1 MNNRKYIKNSANAR
15 QRFSIRKLTIGTAS
29 VLLGTVFY
37 LGTSETTAQA
47 ASADSAEKE
56 VQTVATSPIVKNE
69 ATTVKS
75 SADTNAKTQ
84 VVHQKTAELAK
95 TDVENK
101 TDKSTVQA
109 TEVNVD
115 KKDDKPVATKDVNSA
130 EKVRQNTQT
139 LDTLKAVPT
148 NTAEL
153 NESKAENTYTDF
165 TVDKDKID
173 TEDSVTFNF
182 STNEAKVG
190 DVYKIVIPETTTD
203 GFDGTTKD
211 GESADKKTA
220 TIDSVDFGQFDSSYG
235 TATKTYDADK
245 KQWVITDT
253 FTHDNTS
260 SQPIILTTSNHF
272 RDDKL
277 HSTGTFTR
285 QAFLYKNDHLLKTVE
300 FKQTVTDSVYLYW
313 EQGGDSK
320 NSLYTTKGNKVNVD
334 SNENYP
340 LLANTDYEWHLNI
353 SNFNEN
359 FNYGTTLEIPMPENF
374 VLNTDATNKANNS
387 GLSAYN
393 ASFSQDGTVVK
404 LTLPQLSEAQ
414 LSRASNIYSAVKII
428 GQFKMDV
435 PRGNTQLSNSNQP
448 TITQQTNAVG
458 DKSSSS
464 INPVTVT
471 ILGKDHGL
479 DSLPIGDIFTAT
491 IDPDRY
497 EFKSDGSI
505 DDSKPVTPME
515 DTRNHNL
522 NSSISARN
530 TTAYNLK
537 NVVMTVN
544 IPDGMNISGLSVPS
558 NTNGFKYTFTLADG
572 TTETGSVDV
581 NNQSTILKDN
591 AGKLIKK
598 VVLTFDELNAFESTP
613 NFGLNGVLAKTYAD
627 GSEVKVGNNLHTD
640 LYVTADGINN
650 SSAPALFTQNQIIVE
665 KIPVRPEVHYNTIT
679 ASGRQDNKVP
689 GASEAGRISSYI
701 SDLLNK
707 PEKLTYYA
715 VLPTNAVLSS
725 INKTALPRDVKITSF
740 KVNGRTVVK
749 ISGEF
754 TATNQN
760 WELVL
765 NNSNLITH
773 LNLSSDLQVYLAL
786 PEGEKLSNTSYRV
799 TDQSLLPFVEN
810 SENAYRLTTSNWD
823 VIAATGTY
831 SKSLAQGNQDIDL
844 LFKGQSDD
852 KGSWNMTFSNVLVN
866 SEDKDTYNAVVVS
879 HVPGTDDGKSQFD
892 FKLKD
897 ANSVQV
903 VNTAT
908 GDIIESGIE
917 KYYSTENINLN
928 SIKWDDPSLK
938 SHFVTADKV
947 TDWAKIK
954 TVLTTIS
961 VVPANSTYGVTLNG
975 YDPTFEKDLNKT
987 AYGSSVAWTDLLKP
1001 IVINAGDKNSAS
1013 VTISGQS
1020 TINFK
1025 LHFNDGSQADILVPD
1040 INHTYKDGVDTVN
1053 KSDFIKAT
1061 KNSDYDN
1068 AVNNKDYSLIPKAVL
1083 DAIPNGYVLDVES
1096 GAKIENSDTKYP
1108 NGMKNG
1114 TAEFGKTSMYYFDGD
1129 TVVYNLIKANSF
1141 TKKII
1146 VKRNVKFENIDK
1158 PGVALKPD
1166 YNKKLDPI
1174 EVSGL
1179 YNPLTGRIISIADF
1193 SSKTSSLDLKE
1204 YSFPDEIN
1212 GLIYQS
1218 ANATV
1223 SYNQNQEHVI
1233 PKVSGSL
1240 IGSYVRVRG
1249 IGTGKF
1255 DTKGKAYN
1263 INDPYNIKELS
1274 AAKVDDNTI
1283 EFDQNILI
1291 QYGSNHANLVLI
1303 GQALGKT
1310 NQLLDSSIGNDKDKI
1325 TFKYTDKQL
1334 QRDGYTYKIYYAE
1347 DGSSLAS
1354 LAASAIGSVING
1366 EDAVHAINQSWLI
1379 NYATQNSFPA
1389 YDSLADALKANN
1401 QYDSSADGNVV
1412 SDYTQNFFV
1421 VYTPVQ
1427 QEKQNFYI
1435 ISDNDPYR
1443 RDPITKQFALPET
1456 TQDAD
1461 KSGTD
1466 YFKIQGNKGSEVIPY
1481 NESGGARYN
1490 SLYNQG
1496 SATNYSQGQYDYDA
1510 NGNLIKHNPGIP
1522 SDDSNPY
1529 LSGLMVYQRTGYYID
1544 EAIYEYKDS
1553 QGKKHQIKFNVELT
1567 KNFDLSQA
1575 GNVSYSSDNGLL
1587 PILNYLT
1594 SGPSNSGKKCY
1605 LMPESYTSDTT
1616 PYKIKISGSED
1627 WKVKDDESGVSYV
1640 DIPADEI
1647 WTFDNTDYDSSKMQ
1661 DPSPQILHLHYAPT
1675 PLSEDGSVAKVQIH
1689 YVDVTGVDHLNP
1701 ENQGIT
1707 YKLNP
1712 STSKYGAYMG
1722 NELELDNQG
1731 NPPSIFNIANVD
1743 QSYDNTNK
1751 DNEIVSKLA
1760 KEGYVVVQRDK
1771 QTRGKQQFNIFDSD
1785 QGNGSYDSND
1795 AGMRYSGYLW
1805 ATLNYYV
1812 FLKKQAQYPA
1822 NYQVLLENDNGT
1834 VEKELVGLT
1843 ELGIGGQDEDIAT
1856 SFADPTGHSLETLEQ
1871 KYQSIID
1878 TLKKNPKYKNYDF
1891 VLEPT
1896 DNKKLKV
1903 TDKINGN
1910 FSDTESKLF
1919 TIYAT
1924 YKKGKVTVHY
1934 IDVNGSAKTKDFN
1947 PSDGTEISDTAQNL
1961 TDKNYGDS
1969 YSNKLWDYA
1978 QNNYI
1983 LAADVPNAATSGI
1996 ISAPNKDVYVY
2007 LKHATTTTVQHAT
2020 LHENIKYQYK
2030 DGSKVAN
2037 DYDRTIKY
2045 SRTKTHD
2052 LVTNNDSEWSA
2063 WKPVINQKDTN
2074 FETVTSPLIN
2084 GYTADKK
2091 EITAP
2096 VPVDSDFE
2104 NEKTHNYN
2112 YVVTYSPD
2120 NQKIIVNYIDDTT
2133 GKTLSTKDLNGKS
2146 DEKSDYTTKD
2156 SIAEYEKQ
2164 HYDLVSDETNGSE
2177 LVFDHDDDVDQVYN
2191 VHLTHHMTS
2200 INDTKTINE
2209 TIHYIYEDG
2218 KTVSPDV
2225 VGTPV
2230 VFTHDGERDEVTNK
2244 EHWNDWKSEKDSF
2257 DAVKS
2262 PEVAGYTPDID
2273 TVPEIKVEPTDSDI
2287 DRTVTYKADEQKAK
2301 LRFYDDTDHKFIE
2314 LAPDINTTG
2323 QSNGNISFN
2332 VPYDFSNY
2340 SFIEVDSSNDPA
2352 DKSNKLNGDTLDKV
2366 NYGNFD
2372 KDKNTDQIFIA
2383 HFTHKTAPVKDTKTV
2398 TETVHYVYEDGT
2410 KAHDDVQKEVTFT
2423 KTGTKDL
2430 VTGEEKSNWSK
2441 SKEFEEVVSPEIAGY
2456 TPDQEKIDSVTV
2468 SHDSKDIV
2476 RIVTYK
2482 ANPQKITVNYVD
2494 DTTGK
2499 TLATKEL
2506 NGKSDEK
2513 SGYTTGDS
2521 IANYEKQHYDLVSDE
2536 TNGSELIFDHDDK
2549 VDQVYNVHLIHH
2561 LSSISDTK
2569 TINETIHYV
2578 YEDGKTAR
2586 PDVIGT
2592 PVVFTRDG
2600 ERDEVTNE
2608 DMWNDWTTKKDSFDK
2623 VQSPEI
2629 VGYIPNVDAVP
2640 EIKVKP
2646 TDSDIDRTV
2655 TYKADEQKAK
2665 LRFYDDTDH
2674 KFIELAPDINTLGK
2688 SNENISFNVPYNL
2701 SNYSFIEV
2709 DSSNDPANKSDKL
2722 NGDSLDNVNYGRFDT
2737 DKNADQV
2744 FIAHFTHKTVPVKD
2758 TKAVTE
2764 IVHYLYEDGAKAHD
2778 DVQKQVIFTKTGSK
2792 DLVTGKEKSSWSG
2805 PQVFNEVF
2813 SPEIT
2818 GYTPDQGKIN
2828 SMAVSKDSKD
2838 IERTVIYKAKP
2849 VEPTTPD
2856 KPTQPSKPTK
2866 PEEQTIPNKPNQS
2879 NETESSKTVT
2889 QINKLNNSKN
2899 VEASNTSTS
2908 LTHTTYAVGTSRN
2921 VTSAKQINRARTTL
2935 PQTGSQKTDLSL
2947 AGLALASVGAIIGL
2961 IGGKE
2966 RKRRKR

>member
-1 MNNRKYIKNSANAR
+1 M
-15 QRFSIRKLTIGTAS
+15 
-29 VLLGTVFY
+29 
-37 LGTSETTAQA
+37 
-47 ASADSAEKE
+47 
-56 VQTVATSPIVKNE
+56 
-69 ATTVKS
+69 
-75 SADTNAKTQ
+75 
-84 VVHQKTAELAK
+84 
-95 TDVENK
+95 
-101 TDKSTVQA
+101 
-109 TEVNVD
+109 
-115 KKDDKPVATKDVNSA
+115 
-130 EKVRQNTQT
+130 
-139 LDTLKAVPT
+139 
-148 NTAEL
+148 
-153 NESKAENTYTDF
+153 
-165 TVDKDKID
+165 
-173 TEDSVTFNF
+173 
-182 STNEAKVG
+182 
-190 DVYKIVIPETTTD
+190 
-203 GFDGTTKD
+203 
-211 GESADKKTA
+211 
-220 TIDSVDFGQFDSSYG
+220 
-235 TATKTYDADK
+235 
-245 KQWVITDT
+245 
-253 FTHDNTS
+253 
-260 SQPIILTTSNHF
+260 
-272 RDDKL
+272 
-277 HSTGTFTR
+277 
-285 QAFLYKNDHLLKTVE
+285 
-300 FKQTVTDSVYLYW
+300 
-313 EQGGDSK
+313 
-320 NSLYTTKGNKVNVD
+320 
-334 SNENYP
+334 
-340 LLANTDYEWHLNI
+340 
-353 SNFNEN
+353 
-359 FNYGTTLEIPMPENF
+359 
-374 VLNTDATNKANNS
+374 
-387 GLSAYN
+387 
-393 ASFSQDGTVVK
+393 
-404 LTLPQLSEAQ
+404 
-414 LSRASNIYSAVKII
+414 
-428 GQFKMDV
+428 
-435 PRGNTQLSNSNQP
+435 
-448 TITQQTNAVG
+448 
-458 DKSSSS
+458 
-464 INPVTVT
+464 
-471 ILGKDHGL
+471 
-479 DSLPIGDIFTAT
+479 
-491 IDPDRY
+491 
-497 EFKSDGSI
+497 
-505 DDSKPVTPME
+505 
-515 DTRNHNL
+515 
-522 NSSISARN
+522 
-530 TTAYNLK
+530 
-537 NVVMTVN
+537 
-544 IPDGMNISGLSVPS
+544 
-558 NTNGFKYTFTLADG
+558 
-572 TTETGSVDV
+572 
-581 NNQSTILKDN
+581 
-591 AGKLIKK
+591 
-598 VVLTFDELNAFESTP
+598 
-613 NFGLNGVLAKTYAD
+613 
-627 GSEVKVGNNLHTD
+627 
-640 LYVTADGINN
+640 
-650 SSAPALFTQNQIIVE
+650 
-665 KIPVRPEVHYNTIT
+665 
-679 ASGRQDNKVP
+679 
-689 GASEAGRISSYI
+689 
-701 SDLLNK
+701 
-707 PEKLTYYA
+707 
-715 VLPTNAVLSS
+715 
-725 INKTALPRDVKITSF
+725 
-740 KVNGRTVVK
+740 
-749 ISGEF
+749 
-754 TATNQN
+754 
-760 WELVL
+760 
-765 NNSNLITH
+765 
-773 LNLSSDLQVYLAL
+773 
-786 PEGEKLSNTSYRV
+786 
-799 TDQSLLPFVEN
+799 
-810 SENAYRLTTSNWD
+810 
-823 VIAATGTY
+823 
-831 SKSLAQGNQDIDL
+831 
-844 LFKGQSDD
+844 
-852 KGSWNMTFSNVLVN
+852 
-866 SEDKDTYNAVVVS
+866 
-879 HVPGTDDGKSQFD
+879 
-892 FKLKD
+892 
-897 ANSVQV
+897 
-903 VNTAT
+903 
-908 GDIIESGIE
+908 
-917 KYYSTENINLN
+917 
-928 SIKWDDPSLK
+928 
-938 SHFVTADKV
+938 
-947 TDWAKIK
+947 
-954 TVLTTIS
+954 
-961 VVPANSTYGVTLNG
+961 
-975 YDPTFEKDLNKT
+975 
-987 AYGSSVAWTDLLKP
+987 
-1001 IVINAGDKNSAS
+1001 
-1013 VTISGQS
+1013 
-1020 TINFK
+1020 
-1025 LHFNDGSQADILVPD
+1025 PD

-1223 SYNQNQEHVI
+1223 SYSQNQEHVI

-1274 AAKVDDNTI
+1274 AAKVDDNII

-1529 LSGLMVYQRTGYYID
+1529 LSGLVVYQRTGYYID

-1969 YSNKLWDYA
+1969 YSNELWDYA

-2096 VPVDSDFE
+2096 VPVDSDFG

-2133 GKTLSTKDLNGKS
+2133 GKTLSTKELNGKS

-2164 HYDLVSDETNGSE
+2164 HYDLVSDDTNGNE
-2177 LVFDHDDDVDQVYN
+2177 LLFDHDDDVDQVYN
-2191 VHLTHHMTS
+2191 VHLTHHMTP

-2218 KTVSPDV
+2218 KTASPDV

-2230 VFTHDGERDEVTNK
+2230 IFTHDGERDEVTNK

-2813 SPEIT
+2813 SPEIP

-2828 SMAVSKDSKD
+2828 SMVVSKDSKD

-2866 PEEQTIPNKPNQS
+2866 PEEPTTPGKPVQPGEPTKPEEPTTPAKPVQPSEPTKPEEPTTPAKPAQPSEPTKPEEQTIPNKPNQS
-2879 NETESSKTVT
+2879 NETESSKTVA
-2889 QINKLNNSKN
+2889 QINKLNKSKN
-2899 VEASNTSTS
+2899 IKASNTSTS

>member
-182 STNEAKVG
+182 STNEAKAG

-387 GLSAYN
+387 DLSAYN

-715 VLPTNAVLSS
+715 
-725 INKTALPRDVKITSF
+725 ALPRDVKITSF
-740 KVNGRTVVK
+740 KVNSRTVVK

-1223 SYNQNQEHVI
+1223 SYSQNQEHVI

-1490 SLYNQG
+1490 SLYNQE

-1969 YSNKLWDYA
+1969 YSNELWDYA

-2096 VPVDSDFE
+2096 VPVDSDFG

-2133 GKTLSTKDLNGKS
+2133 GKTLSTKELNGKS

-2164 HYDLVSDETNGSE
+2164 HYDLVSDDTNGNE
-2177 LVFDHDDDVDQVYN
+2177 LLFDHDDDVDQVYN
-2191 VHLTHHMTS
+2191 VHLTHHMTP

-2218 KTVSPDV
+2218 KTASPDV

-2230 VFTHDGERDEVTNK
+2230 IFTHDGERDEVTNK

-2332 VPYDFSNY
+2332 VTYDFSNY
-2340 SFIEVDSSNDPA
+2340 SFIEVD
-2352 DKSNKLNGDTLDKV
+2352 
-2366 NYGNFD
+2366 
-2372 KDKNTDQIFIA
+2372 
-2383 HFTHKTAPVKDTKTV
+2383 
-2398 TETVHYVYEDGT
+2398 
-2410 KAHDDVQKEVTFT
+2410 
-2423 KTGTKDL
+2423 
-2430 VTGEEKSNWSK
+2430 
-2441 SKEFEEVVSPEIAGY
+2441 
-2456 TPDQEKIDSVTV
+2456 
-2468 SHDSKDIV
+2468 
-2476 RIVTYK
+2476 
-2482 ANPQKITVNYVD
+2482 
-2494 DTTGK
+2494 
-2499 TLATKEL
+2499 
-2506 NGKSDEK
+2506 
-2513 SGYTTGDS
+2513 
-2521 IANYEKQHYDLVSDE
+2521 
-2536 TNGSELIFDHDDK
+2536 
-2549 VDQVYNVHLIHH
+2549 
-2561 LSSISDTK
+2561 
-2569 TINETIHYV
+2569 
-2578 YEDGKTAR
+2578 
-2586 PDVIGT
+2586 
-2592 PVVFTRDG
+2592 
-2600 ERDEVTNE
+2600 
-2608 DMWNDWTTKKDSFDK
+2608 M
-2623 VQSPEI
+2623 
-2629 VGYIPNVDAVP
+2629 
-2640 EIKVKP
+2640 
-2646 TDSDIDRTV
+2646 
-2655 TYKADEQKAK
+2655 
-2665 LRFYDDTDH
+2665 
-2674 KFIELAPDINTLGK
+2674 
-2688 SNENISFNVPYNL
+2688 
-2701 SNYSFIEV
+2701 
-2709 DSSNDPANKSDKL
+2709 
-2722 NGDSLDNVNYGRFDT
+2722 
-2737 DKNADQV
+2737 
-2744 FIAHFTHKTVPVKD
+2744 
-2758 TKAVTE
+2758 
-2764 IVHYLYEDGAKAHD
+2764 
-2778 DVQKQVIFTKTGSK
+2778 
-2792 DLVTGKEKSSWSG
+2792 
-2805 PQVFNEVF
+2805 
-2813 SPEIT
+2813 
-2818 GYTPDQGKIN
+2818 
-2828 SMAVSKDSKD
+2828 
-2838 IERTVIYKAKP
+2838 
-2849 VEPTTPD
+2849 
-2856 KPTQPSKPTK
+2856 
-2866 PEEQTIPNKPNQS
+2866 
-2879 NETESSKTVT
+2879 
-2889 QINKLNNSKN
+2889 
-2899 VEASNTSTS
+2899 
-2908 LTHTTYAVGTSRN
+2908 
-2921 VTSAKQINRARTTL
+2921 
-2935 PQTGSQKTDLSL
+2935 
-2947 AGLALASVGAIIGL
+2947 
-2961 IGGKE
+2961 
-2966 RKRRKR
+2966 

>member
-1 MNNRKYIKNSANAR
+1 M
-15 QRFSIRKLTIGTAS
+15 
-29 VLLGTVFY
+29 
-37 LGTSETTAQA
+37 
-47 ASADSAEKE
+47 
-56 VQTVATSPIVKNE
+56 
-69 ATTVKS
+69 
-75 SADTNAKTQ
+75 
-84 VVHQKTAELAK
+84 
-95 TDVENK
+95 
-101 TDKSTVQA
+101 
-109 TEVNVD
+109 
-115 KKDDKPVATKDVNSA
+115 
-130 EKVRQNTQT
+130 
-139 LDTLKAVPT
+139 
-148 NTAEL
+148 
-153 NESKAENTYTDF
+153 
-165 TVDKDKID
+165 
-173 TEDSVTFNF
+173 
-182 STNEAKVG
+182 
-190 DVYKIVIPETTTD
+190 
-203 GFDGTTKD
+203 
-211 GESADKKTA
+211 
-220 TIDSVDFGQFDSSYG
+220 
-235 TATKTYDADK
+235 
-245 KQWVITDT
+245 
-253 FTHDNTS
+253 
-260 SQPIILTTSNHF
+260 
-272 RDDKL
+272 
-277 HSTGTFTR
+277 
-285 QAFLYKNDHLLKTVE
+285 
-300 FKQTVTDSVYLYW
+300 
-313 EQGGDSK
+313 
-320 NSLYTTKGNKVNVD
+320 
-334 SNENYP
+334 
-340 LLANTDYEWHLNI
+340 
-353 SNFNEN
+353 
-359 FNYGTTLEIPMPENF
+359 
-374 VLNTDATNKANNS
+374 
-387 GLSAYN
+387 
-393 ASFSQDGTVVK
+393 
-404 LTLPQLSEAQ
+404 
-414 LSRASNIYSAVKII
+414 
-428 GQFKMDV
+428 
-435 PRGNTQLSNSNQP
+435 
-448 TITQQTNAVG
+448 
-458 DKSSSS
+458 
-464 INPVTVT
+464 
-471 ILGKDHGL
+471 
-479 DSLPIGDIFTAT
+479 
-491 IDPDRY
+491 
-497 EFKSDGSI
+497 
-505 DDSKPVTPME
+505 
-515 DTRNHNL
+515 
-522 NSSISARN
+522 
-530 TTAYNLK
+530 
-537 NVVMTVN
+537 
-544 IPDGMNISGLSVPS
+544 
-558 NTNGFKYTFTLADG
+558 
-572 TTETGSVDV
+572 
-581 NNQSTILKDN
+581 
-591 AGKLIKK
+591 
-598 VVLTFDELNAFESTP
+598 
-613 NFGLNGVLAKTYAD
+613 
-627 GSEVKVGNNLHTD
+627 
-640 LYVTADGINN
+640 
-650 SSAPALFTQNQIIVE
+650 
-665 KIPVRPEVHYNTIT
+665 
-679 ASGRQDNKVP
+679 
-689 GASEAGRISSYI
+689 
-701 SDLLNK
+701 
-707 PEKLTYYA
+707 
-715 VLPTNAVLSS
+715 
-725 INKTALPRDVKITSF
+725 
-740 KVNGRTVVK
+740 
-749 ISGEF
+749 
-754 TATNQN
+754 
-760 WELVL
+760 
-765 NNSNLITH
+765 
-773 LNLSSDLQVYLAL
+773 
-786 PEGEKLSNTSYRV
+786 
-799 TDQSLLPFVEN
+799 
-810 SENAYRLTTSNWD
+810 
-823 VIAATGTY
+823 
-831 SKSLAQGNQDIDL
+831 
-844 LFKGQSDD
+844 
-852 KGSWNMTFSNVLVN
+852 
-866 SEDKDTYNAVVVS
+866 
-879 HVPGTDDGKSQFD
+879 
-892 FKLKD
+892 
-897 ANSVQV
+897 
-903 VNTAT
+903 
-908 GDIIESGIE
+908 
-917 KYYSTENINLN
+917 
-928 SIKWDDPSLK
+928 
-938 SHFVTADKV
+938 
-947 TDWAKIK
+947 
-954 TVLTTIS
+954 
-961 VVPANSTYGVTLNG
+961 
-975 YDPTFEKDLNKT
+975 
-987 AYGSSVAWTDLLKP
+987 
-1001 IVINAGDKNSAS
+1001 
-1013 VTISGQS
+1013 
-1020 TINFK
+1020 
-1025 LHFNDGSQADILVPD
+1025 PD

-1223 SYNQNQEHVI
+1223 SYSQNQEHVI

-1274 AAKVDDNTI
+1274 AAKVDDNII

-1969 YSNKLWDYA
+1969 YSNELWDYA

-2096 VPVDSDFE
+2096 VPVDSDFG

-2133 GKTLSTKDLNGKS
+2133 GKTLSTKELNGKS

-2164 HYDLVSDETNGSE
+2164 HYDLVSDDTNGNE
-2177 LVFDHDDDVDQVYN
+2177 LLFDHDDDVDQVYN
-2191 VHLTHHMTS
+2191 VHLTHHMTP

-2218 KTVSPDV
+2218 KTASPDV

-2230 VFTHDGERDEVTNK
+2230 IFTHDGERDEVTNK

-2813 SPEIT
+2813 SPEIP

-2828 SMAVSKDSKD
+2828 SMVVSKDSKD

-2866 PEEQTIPNKPNQS
+2866 PEEPTTPGKPVQPGEPTKPEEPTTPAKPVQPSEPTKPEEPTTPAKPVQPSEPTKSEEPTTPGKPAQPSEPTKPEEPTTPGKPAQPSEPTKPEEPTTPAKPAQPSEPTKPEEQTIPNKPNQS
-2879 NETESSKTVT
+2879 NETESSKTVA
-2889 QINKLNNSKN
+2889 QINKLNKSKN
-2899 VEASNTSTS
+2899 IKASNTSTS

>member
-1 MNNRKYIKNSANAR
+1 M
-15 QRFSIRKLTIGTAS
+15 
-29 VLLGTVFY
+29 
-37 LGTSETTAQA
+37 
-47 ASADSAEKE
+47 
-56 VQTVATSPIVKNE
+56 
-69 ATTVKS
+69 
-75 SADTNAKTQ
+75 
-84 VVHQKTAELAK
+84 
-95 TDVENK
+95 
-101 TDKSTVQA
+101 
-109 TEVNVD
+109 
-115 KKDDKPVATKDVNSA
+115 
-130 EKVRQNTQT
+130 
-139 LDTLKAVPT
+139 
-148 NTAEL
+148 
-153 NESKAENTYTDF
+153 
-165 TVDKDKID
+165 
-173 TEDSVTFNF
+173 
-182 STNEAKVG
+182 
-190 DVYKIVIPETTTD
+190 
-203 GFDGTTKD
+203 
-211 GESADKKTA
+211 
-220 TIDSVDFGQFDSSYG
+220 
-235 TATKTYDADK
+235 
-245 KQWVITDT
+245 
-253 FTHDNTS
+253 
-260 SQPIILTTSNHF
+260 
-272 RDDKL
+272 
-277 HSTGTFTR
+277 
-285 QAFLYKNDHLLKTVE
+285 
-300 FKQTVTDSVYLYW
+300 
-313 EQGGDSK
+313 
-320 NSLYTTKGNKVNVD
+320 
-334 SNENYP
+334 
-340 LLANTDYEWHLNI
+340 
-353 SNFNEN
+353 
-359 FNYGTTLEIPMPENF
+359 
-374 VLNTDATNKANNS
+374 
-387 GLSAYN
+387 
-393 ASFSQDGTVVK
+393 
-404 LTLPQLSEAQ
+404 
-414 LSRASNIYSAVKII
+414 
-428 GQFKMDV
+428 
-435 PRGNTQLSNSNQP
+435 
-448 TITQQTNAVG
+448 
-458 DKSSSS
+458 
-464 INPVTVT
+464 
-471 ILGKDHGL
+471 
-479 DSLPIGDIFTAT
+479 
-491 IDPDRY
+491 
-497 EFKSDGSI
+497 
-505 DDSKPVTPME
+505 
-515 DTRNHNL
+515 
-522 NSSISARN
+522 
-530 TTAYNLK
+530 
-537 NVVMTVN
+537 
-544 IPDGMNISGLSVPS
+544 
-558 NTNGFKYTFTLADG
+558 
-572 TTETGSVDV
+572 
-581 NNQSTILKDN
+581 
-591 AGKLIKK
+591 
-598 VVLTFDELNAFESTP
+598 
-613 NFGLNGVLAKTYAD
+613 
-627 GSEVKVGNNLHTD
+627 
-640 LYVTADGINN
+640 
-650 SSAPALFTQNQIIVE
+650 
-665 KIPVRPEVHYNTIT
+665 
-679 ASGRQDNKVP
+679 
-689 GASEAGRISSYI
+689 
-701 SDLLNK
+701 
-707 PEKLTYYA
+707 
-715 VLPTNAVLSS
+715 
-725 INKTALPRDVKITSF
+725 
-740 KVNGRTVVK
+740 
-749 ISGEF
+749 
-754 TATNQN
+754 
-760 WELVL
+760 
-765 NNSNLITH
+765 
-773 LNLSSDLQVYLAL
+773 
-786 PEGEKLSNTSYRV
+786 
-799 TDQSLLPFVEN
+799 
-810 SENAYRLTTSNWD
+810 
-823 VIAATGTY
+823 
-831 SKSLAQGNQDIDL
+831 
-844 LFKGQSDD
+844 
-852 KGSWNMTFSNVLVN
+852 
-866 SEDKDTYNAVVVS
+866 
-879 HVPGTDDGKSQFD
+879 
-892 FKLKD
+892 
-897 ANSVQV
+897 
-903 VNTAT
+903 
-908 GDIIESGIE
+908 
-917 KYYSTENINLN
+917 
-928 SIKWDDPSLK
+928 
-938 SHFVTADKV
+938 
-947 TDWAKIK
+947 
-954 TVLTTIS
+954 
-961 VVPANSTYGVTLNG
+961 
-975 YDPTFEKDLNKT
+975 
-987 AYGSSVAWTDLLKP
+987 
-1001 IVINAGDKNSAS
+1001 
-1013 VTISGQS
+1013 
-1020 TINFK
+1020 
-1025 LHFNDGSQADILVPD
+1025 
-1040 INHTYKDGVDTVN
+1040 
-1053 KSDFIKAT
+1053 
-1061 KNSDYDN
+1061 
-1068 AVNNKDYSLIPKAVL
+1068 
-1083 DAIPNGYVLDVES
+1083 
-1096 GAKIENSDTKYP
+1096 
-1108 NGMKNG
+1108 
-1114 TAEFGKTSMYYFDGD
+1114 
-1129 TVVYNLIKANSF
+1129 
-1141 TKKII
+1141 
-1146 VKRNVKFENIDK
+1146 
-1158 PGVALKPD
+1158 
-1166 YNKKLDPI
+1166 
-1174 EVSGL
+1174 
-1179 YNPLTGRIISIADF
+1179 
-1193 SSKTSSLDLKE
+1193 
-1204 YSFPDEIN
+1204 
-1212 GLIYQS
+1212 
-1218 ANATV
+1218 
-1223 SYNQNQEHVI
+1223 
-1233 PKVSGSL
+1233 
-1240 IGSYVRVRG
+1240 
-1249 IGTGKF
+1249 
-1255 DTKGKAYN
+1255 
-1263 INDPYNIKELS
+1263 
-1274 AAKVDDNTI
+1274 
-1283 EFDQNILI
+1283 I

-1575 GNVSYSSDNGLL
+1575 VNVSYSSDNGLL

-1712 STSKYGAYMG
+1712 ATSKYGAYMG

-1969 YSNKLWDYA
+1969 YSNELWDYA

-2007 LKHATTTTVQHAT
+2007 LKHATTTTVQNAT

-2052 LVTNNDSEWSA
+2052 LVTNNDSEWSV

-2112 YVVTYSPD
+2112 YVVTYSLD

-2156 SIAEYEKQ
+2156 SIANYEKQ
-2164 HYDLVSDETNGSE
+2164 HYDLVSDDTNGNE
-2177 LVFDHDDDVDQVYN
+2177 LLFDHDDDVDQVYN
-2191 VHLTHHMTS
+2191 VHLTHHMTP

-2640 EIKVKP
+2640 EIKVEP

-2813 SPEIT
+2813 SPEIP

-2828 SMAVSKDSKD
+2828 SMVVSKDSKD

-2866 PEEQTIPNKPNQS
+2866 PEEPTTPGKPVQPSEPTKPEEPTTPGKPAQPSEPTKPEEPTTPGKPAQPSEPTKPKEQTIPNKPNQS
-2879 NETESSKTVT
+2879 NETESPKTSE
-2889 QINKLNNSKN
+2889 QIGKINDSNNAG
-2899 VEASNTSTS
+2899 ASNTSTS

>member
-1 MNNRKYIKNSANAR
+1 M
-15 QRFSIRKLTIGTAS
+15 
-29 VLLGTVFY
+29 
-37 LGTSETTAQA
+37 
-47 ASADSAEKE
+47 
-56 VQTVATSPIVKNE
+56 
-69 ATTVKS
+69 
-75 SADTNAKTQ
+75 
-84 VVHQKTAELAK
+84 
-95 TDVENK
+95 
-101 TDKSTVQA
+101 
-109 TEVNVD
+109 
-115 KKDDKPVATKDVNSA
+115 
-130 EKVRQNTQT
+130 
-139 LDTLKAVPT
+139 
-148 NTAEL
+148 
-153 NESKAENTYTDF
+153 
-165 TVDKDKID
+165 
-173 TEDSVTFNF
+173 
-182 STNEAKVG
+182 
-190 DVYKIVIPETTTD
+190 
-203 GFDGTTKD
+203 
-211 GESADKKTA
+211 
-220 TIDSVDFGQFDSSYG
+220 
-235 TATKTYDADK
+235 
-245 KQWVITDT
+245 
-253 FTHDNTS
+253 
-260 SQPIILTTSNHF
+260 
-272 RDDKL
+272 
-277 HSTGTFTR
+277 
-285 QAFLYKNDHLLKTVE
+285 
-300 FKQTVTDSVYLYW
+300 
-313 EQGGDSK
+313 
-320 NSLYTTKGNKVNVD
+320 
-334 SNENYP
+334 
-340 LLANTDYEWHLNI
+340 
-353 SNFNEN
+353 
-359 FNYGTTLEIPMPENF
+359 
-374 VLNTDATNKANNS
+374 
-387 GLSAYN
+387 
-393 ASFSQDGTVVK
+393 
-404 LTLPQLSEAQ
+404 
-414 LSRASNIYSAVKII
+414 
-428 GQFKMDV
+428 
-435 PRGNTQLSNSNQP
+435 
-448 TITQQTNAVG
+448 
-458 DKSSSS
+458 
-464 INPVTVT
+464 
-471 ILGKDHGL
+471 
-479 DSLPIGDIFTAT
+479 
-491 IDPDRY
+491 
-497 EFKSDGSI
+497 
-505 DDSKPVTPME
+505 
-515 DTRNHNL
+515 
-522 NSSISARN
+522 
-530 TTAYNLK
+530 
-537 NVVMTVN
+537 
-544 IPDGMNISGLSVPS
+544 
-558 NTNGFKYTFTLADG
+558 
-572 TTETGSVDV
+572 
-581 NNQSTILKDN
+581 
-591 AGKLIKK
+591 
-598 VVLTFDELNAFESTP
+598 
-613 NFGLNGVLAKTYAD
+613 
-627 GSEVKVGNNLHTD
+627 
-640 LYVTADGINN
+640 
-650 SSAPALFTQNQIIVE
+650 
-665 KIPVRPEVHYNTIT
+665 
-679 ASGRQDNKVP
+679 
-689 GASEAGRISSYI
+689 
-701 SDLLNK
+701 
-707 PEKLTYYA
+707 
-715 VLPTNAVLSS
+715 
-725 INKTALPRDVKITSF
+725 
-740 KVNGRTVVK
+740 
-749 ISGEF
+749 
-754 TATNQN
+754 
-760 WELVL
+760 
-765 NNSNLITH
+765 
-773 LNLSSDLQVYLAL
+773 
-786 PEGEKLSNTSYRV
+786 
-799 TDQSLLPFVEN
+799 
-810 SENAYRLTTSNWD
+810 
-823 VIAATGTY
+823 
-831 SKSLAQGNQDIDL
+831 
-844 LFKGQSDD
+844 
-852 KGSWNMTFSNVLVN
+852 
-866 SEDKDTYNAVVVS
+866 
-879 HVPGTDDGKSQFD
+879 
-892 FKLKD
+892 
-897 ANSVQV
+897 
-903 VNTAT
+903 
-908 GDIIESGIE
+908 
-917 KYYSTENINLN
+917 
-928 SIKWDDPSLK
+928 
-938 SHFVTADKV
+938 
-947 TDWAKIK
+947 
-954 TVLTTIS
+954 
-961 VVPANSTYGVTLNG
+961 
-975 YDPTFEKDLNKT
+975 
-987 AYGSSVAWTDLLKP
+987 
-1001 IVINAGDKNSAS
+1001 
-1013 VTISGQS
+1013 
-1020 TINFK
+1020 
-1025 LHFNDGSQADILVPD
+1025 PD

-1223 SYNQNQEHVI
+1223 SYSQNQEHVI

-1274 AAKVDDNTI
+1274 AAKVDDNII

-1969 YSNKLWDYA
+1969 YSNELWDYA

-2096 VPVDSDFE
+2096 VPVDSDFG

-2133 GKTLSTKDLNGKS
+2133 GKTLSTKELNGKS

-2164 HYDLVSDETNGSE
+2164 HYDLVSDDTNGNE
-2177 LVFDHDDDVDQVYN
+2177 LLFDHDDDVDQVYN
-2191 VHLTHHMTS
+2191 VHLTHHMTP

-2218 KTVSPDV
+2218 KTASPDV

-2230 VFTHDGERDEVTNK
+2230 IFTHDGERDEVTNK

-2813 SPEIT
+2813 SPEIP

-2828 SMAVSKDSKD
+2828 SMVVSKDSKD

-2866 PEEQTIPNKPNQS
+2866 PEEPTTPGKPVQPGEPTKPEEPTTPAKPAQPSEPTKPEEQTIPNKPNQS
-2879 NETESSKTVT
+2879 NETESSKTVA
-2889 QINKLNNSKN
+2889 QINKLNKSKN
-2899 VEASNTSTS
+2899 IKASNTSTS

>member
-1 MNNRKYIKNSANAR
+1 M
-15 QRFSIRKLTIGTAS
+15 
-29 VLLGTVFY
+29 
-37 LGTSETTAQA
+37 
-47 ASADSAEKE
+47 
-56 VQTVATSPIVKNE
+56 
-69 ATTVKS
+69 
-75 SADTNAKTQ
+75 
-84 VVHQKTAELAK
+84 
-95 TDVENK
+95 
-101 TDKSTVQA
+101 
-109 TEVNVD
+109 
-115 KKDDKPVATKDVNSA
+115 
-130 EKVRQNTQT
+130 
-139 LDTLKAVPT
+139 
-148 NTAEL
+148 
-153 NESKAENTYTDF
+153 
-165 TVDKDKID
+165 
-173 TEDSVTFNF
+173 
-182 STNEAKVG
+182 
-190 DVYKIVIPETTTD
+190 
-203 GFDGTTKD
+203 
-211 GESADKKTA
+211 
-220 TIDSVDFGQFDSSYG
+220 
-235 TATKTYDADK
+235 
-245 KQWVITDT
+245 
-253 FTHDNTS
+253 
-260 SQPIILTTSNHF
+260 
-272 RDDKL
+272 
-277 HSTGTFTR
+277 
-285 QAFLYKNDHLLKTVE
+285 
-300 FKQTVTDSVYLYW
+300 
-313 EQGGDSK
+313 
-320 NSLYTTKGNKVNVD
+320 
-334 SNENYP
+334 
-340 LLANTDYEWHLNI
+340 
-353 SNFNEN
+353 
-359 FNYGTTLEIPMPENF
+359 
-374 VLNTDATNKANNS
+374 
-387 GLSAYN
+387 
-393 ASFSQDGTVVK
+393 
-404 LTLPQLSEAQ
+404 
-414 LSRASNIYSAVKII
+414 
-428 GQFKMDV
+428 
-435 PRGNTQLSNSNQP
+435 
-448 TITQQTNAVG
+448 
-458 DKSSSS
+458 
-464 INPVTVT
+464 
-471 ILGKDHGL
+471 
-479 DSLPIGDIFTAT
+479 
-491 IDPDRY
+491 
-497 EFKSDGSI
+497 
-505 DDSKPVTPME
+505 
-515 DTRNHNL
+515 
-522 NSSISARN
+522 
-530 TTAYNLK
+530 
-537 NVVMTVN
+537 
-544 IPDGMNISGLSVPS
+544 
-558 NTNGFKYTFTLADG
+558 
-572 TTETGSVDV
+572 
-581 NNQSTILKDN
+581 
-591 AGKLIKK
+591 
-598 VVLTFDELNAFESTP
+598 
-613 NFGLNGVLAKTYAD
+613 
-627 GSEVKVGNNLHTD
+627 
-640 LYVTADGINN
+640 
-650 SSAPALFTQNQIIVE
+650 
-665 KIPVRPEVHYNTIT
+665 
-679 ASGRQDNKVP
+679 
-689 GASEAGRISSYI
+689 
-701 SDLLNK
+701 
-707 PEKLTYYA
+707 
-715 VLPTNAVLSS
+715 
-725 INKTALPRDVKITSF
+725 
-740 KVNGRTVVK
+740 
-749 ISGEF
+749 
-754 TATNQN
+754 
-760 WELVL
+760 
-765 NNSNLITH
+765 
-773 LNLSSDLQVYLAL
+773 
-786 PEGEKLSNTSYRV
+786 
-799 TDQSLLPFVEN
+799 
-810 SENAYRLTTSNWD
+810 
-823 VIAATGTY
+823 
-831 SKSLAQGNQDIDL
+831 
-844 LFKGQSDD
+844 
-852 KGSWNMTFSNVLVN
+852 
-866 SEDKDTYNAVVVS
+866 
-879 HVPGTDDGKSQFD
+879 
-892 FKLKD
+892 
-897 ANSVQV
+897 
-903 VNTAT
+903 
-908 GDIIESGIE
+908 
-917 KYYSTENINLN
+917 
-928 SIKWDDPSLK
+928 
-938 SHFVTADKV
+938 
-947 TDWAKIK
+947 
-954 TVLTTIS
+954 
-961 VVPANSTYGVTLNG
+961 
-975 YDPTFEKDLNKT
+975 
-987 AYGSSVAWTDLLKP
+987 
-1001 IVINAGDKNSAS
+1001 
-1013 VTISGQS
+1013 
-1020 TINFK
+1020 
-1025 LHFNDGSQADILVPD
+1025 
-1040 INHTYKDGVDTVN
+1040 
-1053 KSDFIKAT
+1053 
-1061 KNSDYDN
+1061 
-1068 AVNNKDYSLIPKAVL
+1068 
-1083 DAIPNGYVLDVES
+1083 
-1096 GAKIENSDTKYP
+1096 
-1108 NGMKNG
+1108 
-1114 TAEFGKTSMYYFDGD
+1114 
-1129 TVVYNLIKANSF
+1129 
-1141 TKKII
+1141 
-1146 VKRNVKFENIDK
+1146 
-1158 PGVALKPD
+1158 
-1166 YNKKLDPI
+1166 
-1174 EVSGL
+1174 
-1179 YNPLTGRIISIADF
+1179 
-1193 SSKTSSLDLKE
+1193 
-1204 YSFPDEIN
+1204 
-1212 GLIYQS
+1212 
-1218 ANATV
+1218 
-1223 SYNQNQEHVI
+1223 
-1233 PKVSGSL
+1233 
-1240 IGSYVRVRG
+1240 
-1249 IGTGKF
+1249 
-1255 DTKGKAYN
+1255 
-1263 INDPYNIKELS
+1263 
-1274 AAKVDDNTI
+1274 
-1283 EFDQNILI
+1283 I

-1575 GNVSYSSDNGLL
+1575 VNVSYSSDNGLL

-1712 STSKYGAYMG
+1712 ATSKYGAYMG

-1969 YSNKLWDYA
+1969 YSNELWDYA

-2007 LKHATTTTVQHAT
+2007 LKHATTTTVQNAT

-2112 YVVTYSPD
+2112 YVVTYSLD

-2156 SIAEYEKQ
+2156 SIANYEKQ
-2164 HYDLVSDETNGSE
+2164 HYDLVSDDTNGNE
-2177 LVFDHDDDVDQVYN
+2177 LLFDHDDDVDQVYN
-2191 VHLTHHMTS
+2191 VHLTHHMTP

-2813 SPEIT
+2813 SPEIP

-2828 SMAVSKDSKD
+2828 SMVVSKDSKD

-2866 PEEQTIPNKPNQS
+2866 PEEPTTPGKPVQPSEPTKPEEPTTPGKPAQPSEPTKPEEPTTPGKPVQPSEPTKPEEPTTPGKPAQPSEPTKPEEPTTPGKLAQPSEPTKPKEQTIPNKPNQS
-2879 NETESSKTVT
+2879 NETESPKTSE
-2889 QINKLNNSKN
+2889 QIGKINDSNNAG
-2899 VEASNTSTS
+2899 ASNTSTS

>member
-1 MNNRKYIKNSANAR
+1 M
-15 QRFSIRKLTIGTAS
+15 
-29 VLLGTVFY
+29 
-37 LGTSETTAQA
+37 
-47 ASADSAEKE
+47 
-56 VQTVATSPIVKNE
+56 
-69 ATTVKS
+69 
-75 SADTNAKTQ
+75 
-84 VVHQKTAELAK
+84 
-95 TDVENK
+95 
-101 TDKSTVQA
+101 
-109 TEVNVD
+109 
-115 KKDDKPVATKDVNSA
+115 
-130 EKVRQNTQT
+130 
-139 LDTLKAVPT
+139 
-148 NTAEL
+148 
-153 NESKAENTYTDF
+153 
-165 TVDKDKID
+165 
-173 TEDSVTFNF
+173 
-182 STNEAKVG
+182 
-190 DVYKIVIPETTTD
+190 
-203 GFDGTTKD
+203 
-211 GESADKKTA
+211 
-220 TIDSVDFGQFDSSYG
+220 
-235 TATKTYDADK
+235 
-245 KQWVITDT
+245 
-253 FTHDNTS
+253 
-260 SQPIILTTSNHF
+260 
-272 RDDKL
+272 
-277 HSTGTFTR
+277 
-285 QAFLYKNDHLLKTVE
+285 
-300 FKQTVTDSVYLYW
+300 
-313 EQGGDSK
+313 
-320 NSLYTTKGNKVNVD
+320 
-334 SNENYP
+334 
-340 LLANTDYEWHLNI
+340 
-353 SNFNEN
+353 
-359 FNYGTTLEIPMPENF
+359 
-374 VLNTDATNKANNS
+374 
-387 GLSAYN
+387 
-393 ASFSQDGTVVK
+393 
-404 LTLPQLSEAQ
+404 
-414 LSRASNIYSAVKII
+414 
-428 GQFKMDV
+428 
-435 PRGNTQLSNSNQP
+435 
-448 TITQQTNAVG
+448 
-458 DKSSSS
+458 
-464 INPVTVT
+464 
-471 ILGKDHGL
+471 
-479 DSLPIGDIFTAT
+479 
-491 IDPDRY
+491 
-497 EFKSDGSI
+497 
-505 DDSKPVTPME
+505 
-515 DTRNHNL
+515 
-522 NSSISARN
+522 
-530 TTAYNLK
+530 
-537 NVVMTVN
+537 
-544 IPDGMNISGLSVPS
+544 
-558 NTNGFKYTFTLADG
+558 
-572 TTETGSVDV
+572 
-581 NNQSTILKDN
+581 
-591 AGKLIKK
+591 
-598 VVLTFDELNAFESTP
+598 
-613 NFGLNGVLAKTYAD
+613 
-627 GSEVKVGNNLHTD
+627 
-640 LYVTADGINN
+640 
-650 SSAPALFTQNQIIVE
+650 
-665 KIPVRPEVHYNTIT
+665 
-679 ASGRQDNKVP
+679 
-689 GASEAGRISSYI
+689 
-701 SDLLNK
+701 
-707 PEKLTYYA
+707 
-715 VLPTNAVLSS
+715 
-725 INKTALPRDVKITSF
+725 
-740 KVNGRTVVK
+740 
-749 ISGEF
+749 
-754 TATNQN
+754 
-760 WELVL
+760 
-765 NNSNLITH
+765 
-773 LNLSSDLQVYLAL
+773 
-786 PEGEKLSNTSYRV
+786 
-799 TDQSLLPFVEN
+799 
-810 SENAYRLTTSNWD
+810 
-823 VIAATGTY
+823 
-831 SKSLAQGNQDIDL
+831 
-844 LFKGQSDD
+844 
-852 KGSWNMTFSNVLVN
+852 
-866 SEDKDTYNAVVVS
+866 
-879 HVPGTDDGKSQFD
+879 
-892 FKLKD
+892 
-897 ANSVQV
+897 
-903 VNTAT
+903 
-908 GDIIESGIE
+908 
-917 KYYSTENINLN
+917 
-928 SIKWDDPSLK
+928 
-938 SHFVTADKV
+938 
-947 TDWAKIK
+947 
-954 TVLTTIS
+954 
-961 VVPANSTYGVTLNG
+961 
-975 YDPTFEKDLNKT
+975 
-987 AYGSSVAWTDLLKP
+987 
-1001 IVINAGDKNSAS
+1001 
-1013 VTISGQS
+1013 
-1020 TINFK
+1020 
-1025 LHFNDGSQADILVPD
+1025 
-1040 INHTYKDGVDTVN
+1040 
-1053 KSDFIKAT
+1053 
-1061 KNSDYDN
+1061 
-1068 AVNNKDYSLIPKAVL
+1068 
-1083 DAIPNGYVLDVES
+1083 
-1096 GAKIENSDTKYP
+1096 
-1108 NGMKNG
+1108 
-1114 TAEFGKTSMYYFDGD
+1114 
-1129 TVVYNLIKANSF
+1129 
-1141 TKKII
+1141 
-1146 VKRNVKFENIDK
+1146 
-1158 PGVALKPD
+1158 
-1166 YNKKLDPI
+1166 
-1174 EVSGL
+1174 
-1179 YNPLTGRIISIADF
+1179 
-1193 SSKTSSLDLKE
+1193 
-1204 YSFPDEIN
+1204 
-1212 GLIYQS
+1212 
-1218 ANATV
+1218 
-1223 SYNQNQEHVI
+1223 
-1233 PKVSGSL
+1233 
-1240 IGSYVRVRG
+1240 
-1249 IGTGKF
+1249 
-1255 DTKGKAYN
+1255 
-1263 INDPYNIKELS
+1263 
-1274 AAKVDDNTI
+1274 
-1283 EFDQNILI
+1283 I

-1575 GNVSYSSDNGLL
+1575 VNVSYSSDNGLL

-1712 STSKYGAYMG
+1712 ATSKYGAYMG

-1969 YSNKLWDYA
+1969 YSNELWDYA

-2007 LKHATTTTVQHAT
+2007 LKHATTTTVQNAT

-2112 YVVTYSPD
+2112 YVVTYSLD

-2156 SIAEYEKQ
+2156 SIANYEKQ
-2164 HYDLVSDETNGSE
+2164 HYDLVSDDTNGNE
-2177 LVFDHDDDVDQVYN
+2177 LLFDHDDDVDQVYN
-2191 VHLTHHMTS
+2191 VHLTHHMTP

-2813 SPEIT
+2813 SPEIP

-2828 SMAVSKDSKD
+2828 SMVVSKDSKD

-2866 PEEQTIPNKPNQS
+2866 PEEPTTPGKPVQPSEPTKPEEPTTPGKPAQPSEPTKPEEPTTPGKPAQPSEPTKPKEQTIPNKPNQS
-2879 NETESSKTVT
+2879 NETESPKTSE
-2889 QINKLNNSKN
+2889 QIGKINDSNNAG
-2899 VEASNTSTS
+2899 ASNTSTS

>member
-1 MNNRKYIKNSANAR
+1 M
-15 QRFSIRKLTIGTAS
+15 
-29 VLLGTVFY
+29 
-37 LGTSETTAQA
+37 
-47 ASADSAEKE
+47 
-56 VQTVATSPIVKNE
+56 
-69 ATTVKS
+69 
-75 SADTNAKTQ
+75 
-84 VVHQKTAELAK
+84 
-95 TDVENK
+95 
-101 TDKSTVQA
+101 
-109 TEVNVD
+109 
-115 KKDDKPVATKDVNSA
+115 
-130 EKVRQNTQT
+130 
-139 LDTLKAVPT
+139 
-148 NTAEL
+148 
-153 NESKAENTYTDF
+153 
-165 TVDKDKID
+165 
-173 TEDSVTFNF
+173 
-182 STNEAKVG
+182 
-190 DVYKIVIPETTTD
+190 
-203 GFDGTTKD
+203 
-211 GESADKKTA
+211 
-220 TIDSVDFGQFDSSYG
+220 
-235 TATKTYDADK
+235 
-245 KQWVITDT
+245 
-253 FTHDNTS
+253 
-260 SQPIILTTSNHF
+260 
-272 RDDKL
+272 
-277 HSTGTFTR
+277 
-285 QAFLYKNDHLLKTVE
+285 
-300 FKQTVTDSVYLYW
+300 
-313 EQGGDSK
+313 
-320 NSLYTTKGNKVNVD
+320 
-334 SNENYP
+334 
-340 LLANTDYEWHLNI
+340 
-353 SNFNEN
+353 
-359 FNYGTTLEIPMPENF
+359 
-374 VLNTDATNKANNS
+374 
-387 GLSAYN
+387 
-393 ASFSQDGTVVK
+393 
-404 LTLPQLSEAQ
+404 
-414 LSRASNIYSAVKII
+414 
-428 GQFKMDV
+428 
-435 PRGNTQLSNSNQP
+435 
-448 TITQQTNAVG
+448 
-458 DKSSSS
+458 
-464 INPVTVT
+464 
-471 ILGKDHGL
+471 
-479 DSLPIGDIFTAT
+479 
-491 IDPDRY
+491 
-497 EFKSDGSI
+497 
-505 DDSKPVTPME
+505 
-515 DTRNHNL
+515 
-522 NSSISARN
+522 
-530 TTAYNLK
+530 
-537 NVVMTVN
+537 
-544 IPDGMNISGLSVPS
+544 
-558 NTNGFKYTFTLADG
+558 
-572 TTETGSVDV
+572 
-581 NNQSTILKDN
+581 
-591 AGKLIKK
+591 
-598 VVLTFDELNAFESTP
+598 
-613 NFGLNGVLAKTYAD
+613 
-627 GSEVKVGNNLHTD
+627 
-640 LYVTADGINN
+640 
-650 SSAPALFTQNQIIVE
+650 
-665 KIPVRPEVHYNTIT
+665 
-679 ASGRQDNKVP
+679 
-689 GASEAGRISSYI
+689 
-701 SDLLNK
+701 
-707 PEKLTYYA
+707 
-715 VLPTNAVLSS
+715 
-725 INKTALPRDVKITSF
+725 
-740 KVNGRTVVK
+740 
-749 ISGEF
+749 
-754 TATNQN
+754 
-760 WELVL
+760 
-765 NNSNLITH
+765 
-773 LNLSSDLQVYLAL
+773 
-786 PEGEKLSNTSYRV
+786 
-799 TDQSLLPFVEN
+799 
-810 SENAYRLTTSNWD
+810 
-823 VIAATGTY
+823 
-831 SKSLAQGNQDIDL
+831 
-844 LFKGQSDD
+844 
-852 KGSWNMTFSNVLVN
+852 
-866 SEDKDTYNAVVVS
+866 
-879 HVPGTDDGKSQFD
+879 
-892 FKLKD
+892 
-897 ANSVQV
+897 
-903 VNTAT
+903 
-908 GDIIESGIE
+908 
-917 KYYSTENINLN
+917 
-928 SIKWDDPSLK
+928 
-938 SHFVTADKV
+938 
-947 TDWAKIK
+947 
-954 TVLTTIS
+954 
-961 VVPANSTYGVTLNG
+961 
-975 YDPTFEKDLNKT
+975 
-987 AYGSSVAWTDLLKP
+987 
-1001 IVINAGDKNSAS
+1001 
-1013 VTISGQS
+1013 
-1020 TINFK
+1020 
-1025 LHFNDGSQADILVPD
+1025 PD

-1223 SYNQNQEHVI
+1223 SYSQNQEHVI

-1274 AAKVDDNTI
+1274 AAKVDDNII

-1567 KNFDLSQA
+1567 KNFELSQA

-1969 YSNKLWDYA
+1969 YSNELWDYA

-2096 VPVDSDFE
+2096 VPVDSDFG

-2133 GKTLSTKDLNGKS
+2133 GKTLSTKELNGKS

-2164 HYDLVSDETNGSE
+2164 HYDLVSDDTNGNE
-2177 LVFDHDDDVDQVYN
+2177 LLFDHDDDVDQVYN
-2191 VHLTHHMTS
+2191 VHLTHHMTP

-2218 KTVSPDV
+2218 KTASPDV

-2230 VFTHDGERDEVTNK
+2230 IFTHDGERDEVTNK

-2813 SPEIT
+2813 SPEIP

-2828 SMAVSKDSKD
+2828 SMVVSKDSKD

-2866 PEEQTIPNKPNQS
+2866 PEEPTTPGKPVQPGEPTKPEEPTTPAKPVQPSEPTKPEEPTTPAKPVQPSEPTKPEEPTTPGKPAQPSEPTKPEEPTTPAKPAQPSEPTKPEEQTIPNKPNQS
-2879 NETESSKTVT
+2879 NETESSKTVA
-2889 QINKLNNSKN
+2889 QINKLNKSKN
-2899 VEASNTSTS
+2899 IKASNTSTS

>member
-1 MNNRKYIKNSANAR
+1 M
-15 QRFSIRKLTIGTAS
+15 
-29 VLLGTVFY
+29 
-37 LGTSETTAQA
+37 
-47 ASADSAEKE
+47 
-56 VQTVATSPIVKNE
+56 
-69 ATTVKS
+69 
-75 SADTNAKTQ
+75 
-84 VVHQKTAELAK
+84 
-95 TDVENK
+95 
-101 TDKSTVQA
+101 
-109 TEVNVD
+109 
-115 KKDDKPVATKDVNSA
+115 
-130 EKVRQNTQT
+130 
-139 LDTLKAVPT
+139 
-148 NTAEL
+148 
-153 NESKAENTYTDF
+153 
-165 TVDKDKID
+165 
-173 TEDSVTFNF
+173 
-182 STNEAKVG
+182 
-190 DVYKIVIPETTTD
+190 
-203 GFDGTTKD
+203 
-211 GESADKKTA
+211 
-220 TIDSVDFGQFDSSYG
+220 
-235 TATKTYDADK
+235 
-245 KQWVITDT
+245 
-253 FTHDNTS
+253 
-260 SQPIILTTSNHF
+260 
-272 RDDKL
+272 
-277 HSTGTFTR
+277 
-285 QAFLYKNDHLLKTVE
+285 
-300 FKQTVTDSVYLYW
+300 
-313 EQGGDSK
+313 
-320 NSLYTTKGNKVNVD
+320 
-334 SNENYP
+334 
-340 LLANTDYEWHLNI
+340 
-353 SNFNEN
+353 
-359 FNYGTTLEIPMPENF
+359 
-374 VLNTDATNKANNS
+374 
-387 GLSAYN
+387 
-393 ASFSQDGTVVK
+393 
-404 LTLPQLSEAQ
+404 
-414 LSRASNIYSAVKII
+414 
-428 GQFKMDV
+428 
-435 PRGNTQLSNSNQP
+435 
-448 TITQQTNAVG
+448 
-458 DKSSSS
+458 
-464 INPVTVT
+464 
-471 ILGKDHGL
+471 
-479 DSLPIGDIFTAT
+479 
-491 IDPDRY
+491 
-497 EFKSDGSI
+497 
-505 DDSKPVTPME
+505 
-515 DTRNHNL
+515 
-522 NSSISARN
+522 
-530 TTAYNLK
+530 
-537 NVVMTVN
+537 
-544 IPDGMNISGLSVPS
+544 
-558 NTNGFKYTFTLADG
+558 
-572 TTETGSVDV
+572 
-581 NNQSTILKDN
+581 
-591 AGKLIKK
+591 
-598 VVLTFDELNAFESTP
+598 
-613 NFGLNGVLAKTYAD
+613 
-627 GSEVKVGNNLHTD
+627 
-640 LYVTADGINN
+640 
-650 SSAPALFTQNQIIVE
+650 
-665 KIPVRPEVHYNTIT
+665 
-679 ASGRQDNKVP
+679 
-689 GASEAGRISSYI
+689 
-701 SDLLNK
+701 
-707 PEKLTYYA
+707 
-715 VLPTNAVLSS
+715 
-725 INKTALPRDVKITSF
+725 
-740 KVNGRTVVK
+740 
-749 ISGEF
+749 
-754 TATNQN
+754 
-760 WELVL
+760 
-765 NNSNLITH
+765 
-773 LNLSSDLQVYLAL
+773 
-786 PEGEKLSNTSYRV
+786 
-799 TDQSLLPFVEN
+799 
-810 SENAYRLTTSNWD
+810 
-823 VIAATGTY
+823 
-831 SKSLAQGNQDIDL
+831 
-844 LFKGQSDD
+844 
-852 KGSWNMTFSNVLVN
+852 
-866 SEDKDTYNAVVVS
+866 
-879 HVPGTDDGKSQFD
+879 
-892 FKLKD
+892 
-897 ANSVQV
+897 
-903 VNTAT
+903 
-908 GDIIESGIE
+908 
-917 KYYSTENINLN
+917 
-928 SIKWDDPSLK
+928 
-938 SHFVTADKV
+938 
-947 TDWAKIK
+947 
-954 TVLTTIS
+954 
-961 VVPANSTYGVTLNG
+961 
-975 YDPTFEKDLNKT
+975 
-987 AYGSSVAWTDLLKP
+987 
-1001 IVINAGDKNSAS
+1001 
-1013 VTISGQS
+1013 
-1020 TINFK
+1020 
-1025 LHFNDGSQADILVPD
+1025 
-1040 INHTYKDGVDTVN
+1040 
-1053 KSDFIKAT
+1053 
-1061 KNSDYDN
+1061 
-1068 AVNNKDYSLIPKAVL
+1068 
-1083 DAIPNGYVLDVES
+1083 
-1096 GAKIENSDTKYP
+1096 
-1108 NGMKNG
+1108 
-1114 TAEFGKTSMYYFDGD
+1114 
-1129 TVVYNLIKANSF
+1129 
-1141 TKKII
+1141 
-1146 VKRNVKFENIDK
+1146 
-1158 PGVALKPD
+1158 
-1166 YNKKLDPI
+1166 
-1174 EVSGL
+1174 
-1179 YNPLTGRIISIADF
+1179 
-1193 SSKTSSLDLKE
+1193 
-1204 YSFPDEIN
+1204 
-1212 GLIYQS
+1212 
-1218 ANATV
+1218 
-1223 SYNQNQEHVI
+1223 
-1233 PKVSGSL
+1233 
-1240 IGSYVRVRG
+1240 
-1249 IGTGKF
+1249 
-1255 DTKGKAYN
+1255 
-1263 INDPYNIKELS
+1263 
-1274 AAKVDDNTI
+1274 
-1283 EFDQNILI
+1283 I

-1575 GNVSYSSDNGLL
+1575 VNVSYSSDNGLL

-1712 STSKYGAYMG
+1712 ATSKYGAYMG

-1969 YSNKLWDYA
+1969 YSNELWDYA

-2007 LKHATTTTVQHAT
+2007 LKHATTTTVQNAT

-2052 LVTNNDSEWSA
+2052 LVTNNDSEWSV

-2112 YVVTYSPD
+2112 YVVTYSLD

-2156 SIAEYEKQ
+2156 SIANYEKQ
-2164 HYDLVSDETNGSE
+2164 HYDLVSDDTNGNE
-2177 LVFDHDDDVDQVYN
+2177 LLFDHDDDVDQVYN
-2191 VHLTHHMTS
+2191 VHLTHHMTP

-2813 SPEIT
+2813 SPEIP

-2828 SMAVSKDSKD
+2828 SMVVSKDSKD

-2866 PEEQTIPNKPNQS
+2866 PEEPTTPGKPVQPSEPTKPEEPTTPGKPAQPSEPTKPEEPTTPGKPAQPSEPTKPKEQTIPNKPNQS
-2879 NETESSKTVT
+2879 NETESPKTSE
-2889 QINKLNNSKN
+2889 QIGKINDSNNAG
-2899 VEASNTSTS
+2899 ASNTSTS

>member
-1 MNNRKYIKNSANAR
+1 M
-15 QRFSIRKLTIGTAS
+15 
-29 VLLGTVFY
+29 
-37 LGTSETTAQA
+37 
-47 ASADSAEKE
+47 
-56 VQTVATSPIVKNE
+56 
-69 ATTVKS
+69 
-75 SADTNAKTQ
+75 
-84 VVHQKTAELAK
+84 
-95 TDVENK
+95 
-101 TDKSTVQA
+101 
-109 TEVNVD
+109 
-115 KKDDKPVATKDVNSA
+115 
-130 EKVRQNTQT
+130 
-139 LDTLKAVPT
+139 
-148 NTAEL
+148 
-153 NESKAENTYTDF
+153 
-165 TVDKDKID
+165 
-173 TEDSVTFNF
+173 
-182 STNEAKVG
+182 
-190 DVYKIVIPETTTD
+190 
-203 GFDGTTKD
+203 
-211 GESADKKTA
+211 
-220 TIDSVDFGQFDSSYG
+220 
-235 TATKTYDADK
+235 
-245 KQWVITDT
+245 
-253 FTHDNTS
+253 
-260 SQPIILTTSNHF
+260 
-272 RDDKL
+272 
-277 HSTGTFTR
+277 
-285 QAFLYKNDHLLKTVE
+285 
-300 FKQTVTDSVYLYW
+300 
-313 EQGGDSK
+313 
-320 NSLYTTKGNKVNVD
+320 
-334 SNENYP
+334 
-340 LLANTDYEWHLNI
+340 
-353 SNFNEN
+353 
-359 FNYGTTLEIPMPENF
+359 
-374 VLNTDATNKANNS
+374 
-387 GLSAYN
+387 
-393 ASFSQDGTVVK
+393 
-404 LTLPQLSEAQ
+404 
-414 LSRASNIYSAVKII
+414 
-428 GQFKMDV
+428 
-435 PRGNTQLSNSNQP
+435 
-448 TITQQTNAVG
+448 
-458 DKSSSS
+458 
-464 INPVTVT
+464 
-471 ILGKDHGL
+471 
-479 DSLPIGDIFTAT
+479 
-491 IDPDRY
+491 
-497 EFKSDGSI
+497 
-505 DDSKPVTPME
+505 
-515 DTRNHNL
+515 
-522 NSSISARN
+522 
-530 TTAYNLK
+530 
-537 NVVMTVN
+537 
-544 IPDGMNISGLSVPS
+544 
-558 NTNGFKYTFTLADG
+558 
-572 TTETGSVDV
+572 
-581 NNQSTILKDN
+581 
-591 AGKLIKK
+591 
-598 VVLTFDELNAFESTP
+598 
-613 NFGLNGVLAKTYAD
+613 
-627 GSEVKVGNNLHTD
+627 
-640 LYVTADGINN
+640 
-650 SSAPALFTQNQIIVE
+650 
-665 KIPVRPEVHYNTIT
+665 
-679 ASGRQDNKVP
+679 
-689 GASEAGRISSYI
+689 
-701 SDLLNK
+701 
-707 PEKLTYYA
+707 
-715 VLPTNAVLSS
+715 
-725 INKTALPRDVKITSF
+725 
-740 KVNGRTVVK
+740 
-749 ISGEF
+749 
-754 TATNQN
+754 
-760 WELVL
+760 
-765 NNSNLITH
+765 
-773 LNLSSDLQVYLAL
+773 
-786 PEGEKLSNTSYRV
+786 
-799 TDQSLLPFVEN
+799 
-810 SENAYRLTTSNWD
+810 
-823 VIAATGTY
+823 
-831 SKSLAQGNQDIDL
+831 
-844 LFKGQSDD
+844 
-852 KGSWNMTFSNVLVN
+852 
-866 SEDKDTYNAVVVS
+866 
-879 HVPGTDDGKSQFD
+879 
-892 FKLKD
+892 
-897 ANSVQV
+897 
-903 VNTAT
+903 
-908 GDIIESGIE
+908 
-917 KYYSTENINLN
+917 
-928 SIKWDDPSLK
+928 
-938 SHFVTADKV
+938 
-947 TDWAKIK
+947 
-954 TVLTTIS
+954 
-961 VVPANSTYGVTLNG
+961 
-975 YDPTFEKDLNKT
+975 
-987 AYGSSVAWTDLLKP
+987 
-1001 IVINAGDKNSAS
+1001 
-1013 VTISGQS
+1013 
-1020 TINFK
+1020 
-1025 LHFNDGSQADILVPD
+1025 PD

-1223 SYNQNQEHVI
+1223 SYSQNQEHVI

-1274 AAKVDDNTI
+1274 AAKVDDNII

-1969 YSNKLWDYA
+1969 YSNELWDYA

-2096 VPVDSDFE
+2096 VPVDSDFG

-2133 GKTLSTKDLNGKS
+2133 GKTLSTKELNGKS

-2164 HYDLVSDETNGSE
+2164 HYDLVSDDTNGNE
-2177 LVFDHDDDVDQVYN
+2177 LLFDHDDDVDQVYN
-2191 VHLTHHMTS
+2191 VHLTHHMTP

-2218 KTVSPDV
+2218 KTASPDV

-2230 VFTHDGERDEVTNK
+2230 IFTHDGERDEVTNK

-2813 SPEIT
+2813 SPEIP

-2828 SMAVSKDSKD
+2828 SMVVSKDSKD

-2866 PEEQTIPNKPNQS
+2866 PEEPTTPGKPVQPGEPTKPEEPTTPAKPVQPSEPTKPEEPTTPAKPVQPSEPTKPEEPTTPGKPAQPSEPTKPEEPTTPGKPAQPSEPTKPEEPTTPAKPAQPSEPTKPEEQTIPNKPNQS
-2879 NETESSKTVT
+2879 NETESSKTVA
-2889 QINKLNNSKN
+2889 QINKLNKSKN
-2899 VEASNTSTS
+2899 IKASNTSTS